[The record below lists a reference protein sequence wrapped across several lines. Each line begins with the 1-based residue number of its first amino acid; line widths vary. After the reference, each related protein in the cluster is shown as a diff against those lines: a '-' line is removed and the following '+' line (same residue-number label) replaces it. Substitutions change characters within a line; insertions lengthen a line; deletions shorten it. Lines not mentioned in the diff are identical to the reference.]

1 MSKNRRGKGGLF
13 PFFGPTGALKHG
25 VVGISLCMIVKNEE
39 DWIENALASV
49 RSVVDEVIIA
59 DTGSTDRTLQRAAR
73 FSAKV
78 LHFKWTDSFADAR
91 NFTLAEARHPWILVL
106 DADECIAAR
115 DLPVIQEAV
124 QRKPDG
130 YHLIQRNYVFGN
142 QIVGWTPNSGAYV
155 EGKSYPGHLDNPLI
169 RLFRNQSDIRFRGAV
184 HEIIDP
190 TRMNQSLRF
199 DSLPVVVHHYGK
211 VRDAERVASKQRL
224 YLDLGNK
231 RIQEDGTNPKA
242 HFDLG
247 IQYQELQRHSEA
259 IRCFEKTFEMSG
271 TPVALLYAAI
281 SEKLCGRYERAIE
294 LLERTRKLGFN
305 SFEVHLE
312 LGNAHLALNHQ
323 NEALG
328 EYKKCMILKPENPI
342 AAFNFGFAL
351 RKMGD
356 PAGAQTWY
364 CRALELDPTFKT
376 AALELAVLH
385 ATNGKLNEA
394 AVLLCDLLAENPGFR
409 EARLTLA
416 KTYIQSNQCLRAL
429 ETLEPT
435 ATEDAVARSLIG
447 AALLQQGN
455 IDEAQA
461 HLEWAIRHDRG
472 LVDARINLS
481 YIYSRKGDFG
491 KAERFRLSAS
501 AAQAQMQESAS

>member
-1 MSKNRRGKGGLF
+1 MADHTAA
-13 PFFGPTGALKHG
+13 FGPMSALLLD
-25 VVGISLCMIVKNEE
+25 VMGISLCMIVKNEE
-39 DWIENALASV
+39 DWIENALGSV
-49 RSVVDEVIIA
+49 RSVVDEIIIA
-59 DTGSTDRTLQRAAR
+59 DTGSTDRTLHRAAQ
-73 FSAKV
+73 FSPKV

-115 DLPVIQEAV
+115 DLPLIEEAIQ
-124 QRKPDG
+124 RRPDG
-130 YHLIQRNYVFGN
+130 YHLIQRNYVLGN
-142 QIVGWTPNSGAYV
+142 QIVGWTPNSDAYV

-169 RLFRNQSDIRFRGAV
+169 RLFRNQPDIRFRGAV

-199 DSLPVVVHHYGK
+199 DSLPVVLHHYGK

-224 YLDLGNK
+224 YLELGK
-231 RIQEDGTNPKA
+231 KKIQEDGTNAKA

-247 IQYQELQRHSEA
+247 IQYQELQRHGEA
-259 IRCFEKTFEMSG
+259 IQCFEKTFKMSR
-271 TPVALLYAAI
+271 TPIALLYAAI
-281 SEKLCGRYERAIE
+281 SEKLRGRYERAIE
-294 LLERTRKLGFN
+294 LLESARKLGFQ

-312 LGNAHLALNHQ
+312 LGNAYLALNHHK
-323 NEALG
+323 EALG
-328 EYKKCMILKPENPI
+328 EYEICLKMKPANPI

-351 RKMGD
+351 LKMGD

-376 AALELAVLH
+376 AALELAILY
-385 ATNGKLNEA
+385 ATNGRHNEA
-394 AVLLCDLLAENPGFR
+394 AALLCDLLAENQEFR

-416 KTYIQSNQCLRAL
+416 KTFIQSNQCLKAL
-429 ETLEPT
+429 QTLEPT
-435 ATEDAVARSLIG
+435 STEDAVARSLIG

-455 IDEAQA
+455 IDEAQT
-461 HLEWAIRHDRG
+461 HLEWAIRHDRS

-481 YIYSRKGDFG
+481 HIYARKGDFG

-501 AAQAQMQESAS
+501 AAQVRMQESAS